1 MFAITLIL
9 VLYCGCVL
17 VLWCDLQRS
26 RTKGLDMKKPDR
38 KPGRKLGCFK
48 RPRFGALVF
57 TQYGNGWC
65 EAGIKR
71 PPAGDTYII
80 RWRPV
85 CVGDVSRIVNR
96 WFNRGLF
103 TIGELE
109 AFEEAC
115 LLLTEAVANE
125 QCEGK

>member
-1 MFAITLIL
+1 MLLGITLALI
-9 VLYCGCVL
+9 LYCCCCL
-17 VLWCDLQRS
+17 VIWIDAQRAPLLEQEG
-26 RTKGLDMKKPDR
+26 TDMK

-48 RPRFGALVF
+48 RPRFAAQIYTRLSD
-57 TQYGNGWC
+57 GWC
-65 EAGIKR
+65 EARIERFGS
-71 PPAGDTYII
+71 DTYVV

-85 CVGDVSRIVNR
+85 CIGGVSRIVNR

-109 AFEEAC
+109 TFEEAC
-115 LLLTEAVANE
+115 LLLTEAAANE